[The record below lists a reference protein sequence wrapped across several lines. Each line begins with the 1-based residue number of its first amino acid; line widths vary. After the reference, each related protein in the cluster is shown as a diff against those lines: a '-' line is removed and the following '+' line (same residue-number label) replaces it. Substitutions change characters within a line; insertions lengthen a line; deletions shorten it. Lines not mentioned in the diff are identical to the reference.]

1 MENSQ
6 FQERIVR
13 MGEVVFLTGYK
24 PSSIYALISEGKF
37 PKAIKLGKRASGWW
51 LSQINQW
58 MADRA
63 NTPAINLP
71 KIVSIQK
78 GISNE

>member
-1 MENSQ
+1 METKQ

-13 MGEVVFLTGYK
+13 MQEVVFLTGYK

-37 PKAIKLGKRASGWW
+37 PKSIKLGKRASGWW

-63 NTPAINLP
+63 STHAISSSKNQTNTTRII
-71 KIVSIQK
+71 K
-78 GISNE
+78 

>member
-1 MENSQ
+1 MENIH

-13 MGEVVFLTGYK
+13 MQEVVFLVGYK

-37 PKAIKLGKRASGWW
+37 PKGIKLGKRASGWR

-58 MADRA
+58 MADRL
-63 NTPAINLP
+63 NESNIN
-71 KIVSIQK
+71 KTITTRNIK
-78 GISNE
+78 